1 MMTAWQNGPDLEAAL
16 KLFEPKLDA
25 AKLGKKAEE
34 RRRLSKVGKRN
45 FRIAGISE
53 LDPIL
58 DAIGNGLASLSK
70 ATLSRQ
76 SRADQLID
84 ALEKGEL
91 VALGFPTHRLKLTAP
106 EAVPNFLIQLRFAN
120 FRTSEFSDG
129 EHRYSKVRIVKAI
142 ALPKPEIGR
151 PSVRKLVFE
160 LASALATTGEI
171 TRETPPKVQAG
182 KLRRSGNFSETAPSD
197 QTIRRHLRAF
207 WSSN

>member
-1 MMTAWQNGPDLEAAL
+1 
-16 KLFEPKLDA
+16 
-25 AKLGKKAEE
+25 
-34 RRRLSKVGKRN
+34 
-45 FRIAGISE
+45 

-58 DAIGNGLASLSK
+58 DAIGKGLANLSK

-76 SRADQLID
+76 SRAGQLID

-129 EHRYSKVRIVKAI
+129 EHRYSKVRIVKAT

-151 PSVRKLVFE
+151 PSVRKLVFG

-171 TRETPPKVQAG
+171 TREMPPKVQAG
-182 KLRRSGNFSETAPSD
+182 KLRQSGNFSETALSD
-197 QTIRRHLRAF
+197 QTIRRHLKAF